1 MAFNWKEYFDLA
13 LFLQGKTEVS
23 YSEESARR
31 AAVSRAYYAAFCF
44 ARNYAKDNYGRG
56 KSRRPDE
63 HSELIRFYKVLGAAN
78 QDFVDIADNLEELR
92 QWRNFCDY
100 DDNIMQDINNLAID
114 ALEDAQE
121 IINMLT

>member
-13 LFLQGKTEVS
+13 LFLQGKTDVS

-44 ARNYAKDNYGRG
+44 ARNYAKDRYGRG
-56 KSRRPDE
+56 KSRSSDE
-63 HSELIRFYKVLGAAN
+63 HSELIKFYKVLGTAD

-100 DDNIMQDINNLAID
+100 DDNIMQDINILAKD

>member
-1 MAFNWKEYFDLA
+1 MTFNWKEYFDLA
-13 LFLQGKTEVS
+13 QFLQGKTEVS

-44 ARNYAKDNYGRG
+44 ARNYAEDKCGRG
-56 KSRRPDE
+56 KSRRSDE
-63 HSELIRFYKVLGAAN
+63 HSELITFYKVLGTTN

-100 DDNIMQDINNLAID
+100 DDNIMQDINNLAIY
-114 ALEDAQE
+114 ALKDAQE
-121 IINMLT
+121 IISMLT